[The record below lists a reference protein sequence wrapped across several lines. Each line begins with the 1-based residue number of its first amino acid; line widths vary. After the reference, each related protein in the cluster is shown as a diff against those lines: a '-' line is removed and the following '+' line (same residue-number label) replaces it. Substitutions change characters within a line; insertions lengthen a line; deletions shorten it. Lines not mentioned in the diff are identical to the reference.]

1 MNVLCYWECILWSL
15 RCGMVGF
22 GWRCVESIVECDQR
36 QIIVSKSVIPQ
47 TPDLVSGK
55 VCIADYSH
63 HMCTNSHLTLQCV
76 WAKLHGSNGVE
87 EKIDG
92 LQEDEGID
100 EGGFLFQE
108 DRCETWAS
116 TSFPNHEMPVLH
128 KSLIQQ
134 WIHWCIMKQLQ
145 GTPSSRTFLHILH
158 PLETKKGL

>member
-1 MNVLCYWECILWSL
+1 MVKGILYQSLILKLTNKEEYAELTNFAPSHIEENVS
-15 RCGMVGF
+15 
-22 GWRCVESIVECDQR
+22 
-36 QIIVSKSVIPQ
+36 
-47 TPDLVSGK
+47 
-55 VCIADYSH
+55 
-63 HMCTNSHLTLQCV
+63 
-76 WAKLHGSNGVE
+76 KLHGSNGVE

-134 WIHWCIMKQLQ
+134 WIH
-145 GTPSSRTFLHILH
+145 
-158 PLETKKGL
+158 